1 MLEKLP
7 NMKIFLKKLKKDKTL
22 VFNYEK
28 LSLFERELFLSS
40 QNLLIENYGIR
51 LGGISRYHYKK
62 FIKEMEEQN
71 LRLYINIKK
80 LVELSLEI
88 NNIVNNRSGNL
99 GYGGTSTQE
108 NRKNAKLDLLIEY
121 IGNYIQLYEEII

>member
-1 MLEKLP
+1 MEKLP

-51 LGGISRYHYKK
+51 LWGISRYHYKK

-71 LRLYINIKK
+71 LRLDSNIKK

-99 GYGGTSTQE
+99 GYGGTSTRE
-108 NRKNAKLDLLIEY
+108 NKKNAKLDLLIEY
-121 IGNYIQLYEEII
+121 IGDYIQLYEEIV